1 MTPLPESL
9 RKAAVKACPWP
20 SEHSAFSGRNDVQY
34 HDEWMAGVEWLWQH
48 LGEAPLKFDQD
59 VTDQAYLDYK
69 WPTNVTVTSKAIWRA
84 GARWQLEENRDQ
96 VAWAKYNYDH
106 DTSNARTMAKRIA
119 ELENK
124 LDLQIGQWLKAKDEA
139 NVLRSKLER
148 LTRCSCGGGQIS
160 GLPPMKGTHPD
171 ACSQCGGWR

>member
-9 RKAAVKACPWP
+9 RKAAKD
-20 SEHSAFSGRNDVQY
+20 AFHTALEGPCLLDQELMWNT
-34 HDEWMAGVEWLWQH
+34 AIEWLWQH
-48 LGEAPLKFDQD
+48 L
-59 VTDQAYLDYK
+59 
-69 WPTNVTVTSKAIWRA
+69 S
-84 GARWQLEENRDQ
+84 EEI
-96 VAWAKYNYDH
+96 AAAKYNYDH

-160 GLPPMKGTHPD
+160 GLPPMKGTYPD